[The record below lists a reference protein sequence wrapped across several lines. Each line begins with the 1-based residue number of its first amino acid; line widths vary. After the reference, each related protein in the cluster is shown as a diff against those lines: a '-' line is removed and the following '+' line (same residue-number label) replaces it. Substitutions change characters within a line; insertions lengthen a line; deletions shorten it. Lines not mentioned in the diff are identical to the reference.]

1 MFVYLAR
8 KNRHKATTPNCIP
21 LGAFF
26 VASMIAIFKI
36 YLRVKVH
43 VMSNLQYNSNRRVND
58 VLLGSSLPNMGGGD
72 TMTTYEKLSLLIQFS
87 MLIVEV
93 IRCFYS

>member
-1 MFVYLAR
+1 MKMVR
-8 KNRHKATTPNCIP
+8 
-21 LGAFF
+21 
-26 VASMIAIFKI
+26 AI
-36 YLRVKVH
+36 
-43 VMSNLQYNSNRRVND
+43 D
-58 VLLGSSLPNMGGGD
+58 VLLGSSLPVMGGGD

>member
-1 MFVYLAR
+1 M
-8 KNRHKATTPNCIP
+8 
-21 LGAFF
+21 
-26 VASMIAIFKI
+26 
-36 YLRVKVH
+36 
-43 VMSNLQYNSNRRVND
+43 
-58 VLLGSSLPNMGGGD
+58 LLGSSLTIIGEGD

>member
-1 MFVYLAR
+1 MLRSSWVCCDLVS
-8 KNRHKATTPNCIP
+8 KETPQ
-21 LGAFF
+21 GYY
-26 VASMIAIFKI
+26 AS
-36 YLRVKVH
+36 LR
-43 VMSNLQYNSNRRVND
+43 
-58 VLLGSSLPNMGGGD
+58 SSGGLISSNMGGGG

>member
-1 MFVYLAR
+1 M
-8 KNRHKATTPNCIP
+8 
-21 LGAFF
+21 
-26 VASMIAIFKI
+26 
-36 YLRVKVH
+36 
-43 VMSNLQYNSNRRVND
+43 
-58 VLLGSSLPNMGGGD
+58 LLGSSLTIIGGGD